1 MDMMNGFE
9 LYFNIINLACGV
21 YCLYTA
27 LKLRKVGKLFPNQLL
42 IPKDST
48 PDDCLDEEGCVEYV
62 SPRLLVFG
70 IILTLIGVV
79 CLADSTLHL
88 GASLFP
94 QIENLS
100 FYLVEGGIILALVSW
115 VWYMSCWLK
124 CRKLYWV

>member
-1 MDMMNGFE
+1 M
-9 LYFNIINLACGV
+9 
-21 YCLYTA
+21 
-27 LKLRKVGKLFPNQLL
+27 
-42 IPKDST
+42 
-48 PDDCLDEEGCVEYV
+48 EYV